1 MMGFFGK
8 LFVMASAALGLFV
21 SGLDLLERFD
31 VDVNG
36 WLRGIPPVMA
46 TLPETYGDW
55 IDRFASERLAESD
68 RAMPQAT
75 PRLEAS
81 DDVSSEAPA
90 AMAPR
95 SMAVEGSSTAT
106 LISAG
111 FAVVMALILGLV
123 SRGLFRRD

>member
-1 MMGFFGK
+1 MGFFGK

-36 WLRGIPPVMA
+36 WLRGIPPVISTM
-46 TLPETYGDW
+46 PETYGDW

-68 RAMPQAT
+68 RAQLQAT
-75 PRLEAS
+75 PRLPAS
-81 DDVSSEAPA
+81 DGVTRESPA

-95 SMAVEGSSTAT
+95 SMTVEGSSTAT

-111 FAVVMALILGLV
+111 FAVVMALILGLM